1 MAIDADAKPA
11 VASESELQDE
21 TMLPEGADATRANAV
36 TVEDDDAA
44 AGDAQDS
51 DDEQDADE
59 SPEEGADDKPARR
72 SRSRRYK
79 DRIARLERELAEAR
93 RVHGSRHRPPTQNKY
108 VPGEHDNDLVA
119 PDERDYADDYLAYDR
134 ALRDYQTRR
143 IIRDETRRQ
152 AERQAAE
159 HRRIEH
165 RERIDAYQRRLD
177 DVRDRI
183 PDFETAMRAQSAAAI
198 RDDVRDLVMES
209 PKGPLL
215 AYYLAT
221 NPDVLDELNG
231 MPPAAAAK
239 TIGSLEARIRG
250 PRPKLQTDARTS
262 RDTPQGGAS
271 AGGKSYAEMSMDE
284 FIAARQ
290 REQKAR

>member
-1 MAIDADAKPA
+1 MRCDVENVSADAKPGA
-11 VASESELQDE
+11 ASEPAIENE
-21 TMLPEGADATRANAV
+21 TAAADAGAGDTKV
-36 TVEDDDAA
+36 TVEDEDLSADRDDETSDAEEGG
-44 AGDAQDS
+44 AGD
-51 DDEQDADE
+51 
-59 SPEEGADDKPARR
+59 KPRR

-93 RVHGSRHRPPTQNKY
+93 RTAHVPEKWPPVFRQGDAPN
-108 VPGEHDNDLVA
+108 ENDEDLVA
-119 PDERDYADDYLAYDR
+119 PNERDYAHDYLAYDR
-134 ALRDYQTRR
+134 ALREYQTRKAV
-143 IIRDETRRQ
+143 RDETRRQ
-152 AERQAAE
+152 AERQAAQ
-159 HRRIEH
+159 HRHIEQ
-165 RERIDAYQRRLD
+165 RERIDAYRRRLD

-183 PDFETAMRAQSAAAI
+183 PDFEQVMRAQSGAAI
-198 RDDVRDLVMES
+198 RDDVRDLVMDS

-221 NPDVLDELNG
+221 NPDVLDDING

-250 PRPKLQTDARTS
+250 PRPKLQTDARPS
-262 RDTPQGGAS
+262 RDMPKGGAS

>member
-1 MAIDADAKPA
+1 VDTANAKPGA
-11 VASESELQDE
+11 ASEPLIDDE
-21 TMLPEGADATRANAV
+21 AAAEAGAQRTADDAANDAV
-36 TVEDDDAA
+36 TVADDDVPTD
-44 AGDAQDS
+44 GDDTT
-51 DDEQDADE
+51 DA
-59 SPEEGADDKPARR
+59 EEGGDKPVRR

-79 DRIARLERELAEAR
+79 DRIARLERELAESR
-93 RVHGSRHRPPTQNKY
+93 SHVVPRVH
-108 VPGEHDNDLVA
+108 DDDLVE
-119 PDERDYADDYLAYDR
+119 PDARDYAHDYLAYDR
-134 ALRDYQTRR
+134 ALREYQTRR
-143 IIRDETRRQ
+143 AVRDETRRQ
-152 AERQAAE
+152 AERQAAQD
-159 HRRIEH
+159 RAIEH
-165 RERIDAYQRRLD
+165 RERTDAYRRRLD

-183 PDFETAMRAQSAAAI
+183 PDFEQVMRAQSGAAI
-198 RDDVRDLVMES
+198 RDDVRDLVMDS

-231 MPPAAAAK
+231 MSPAAAAK
-239 TIGSLEARIRG
+239 TVGSLEARIRG
-250 PRPKLQTDARTS
+250 PRPKLQTDARPS

>member
-1 MAIDADAKPA
+1 MDTENAKPDA
-11 VASESELQDE
+11 ASEALI
-21 TMLPEGADATRANAV
+21 
-36 TVEDDDAA
+36 DAA
-44 AGDAQDS
+44 AAQADARDAAETGADDTVTVA
-51 DDEQDADE
+51 DDEVDAGDDM
-59 SPEEGADDKPARR
+59 SDAEEGAAGDKPARR

-93 RVHGSRHRPPTQNKY
+93 GAASPVFRHGHACVEN
-108 VPGEHDNDLVA
+108 DDDLVEPNA
-119 PDERDYADDYLAYDR
+119 RDYAHDYLAYDR
-134 ALRDYQTRR
+134 ALREYQTRKAV
-143 IIRDETRRQ
+143 RDESHRQ

>member
-1 MAIDADAKPA
+1 VDTANARPDAASEPLIDETTADALGGDA
-11 VASESELQDE
+11 A
-21 TMLPEGADATRANAV
+21 ADAV
-36 TVEDDDAA
+36 TVADDEVPTDGDDTGDAEEDAA
-44 AGDAQDS
+44 G
-51 DDEQDADE
+51 
-59 SPEEGADDKPARR
+59 DKPARR

-93 RVHGSRHRPPTQNKY
+93 GAAH
-108 VPGEHDNDLVA
+108 VPEKWSPAFRQGHAPFENDDDLVA
-119 PDERDYADDYLAYDR
+119 PSVRDYAHDYLAYDR
-134 ALRDYQTRR
+134 ALREYQTRKAV
-143 IIRDETRRQ
+143 RDETRRQ

-159 HRRIEH
+159 NRAVEH
-165 RERIDAYQRRLD
+165 RERIDAYRRRLD

-183 PDFETAMRAQSAAAI
+183 PDFEQVMHAQSDAAI

-231 MPPAAAAK
+231 MSPAAAAK

-250 PRPKLQTDARTS
+250 PRPKLQTDARPS